1 MKYIKVIDTAFYE
14 ELDND
19 LTFIVI
25 VSEDEYESL
34 KRDLEE
40 ILNNQENY
48 DYVYG
53 VMLNVIG
60 EHGAK
65 ILEPDLTL
73 EW

>member
-34 KRDLEE
+34 KKDLEE

-53 VMLNVIG
+53 VMLNVIR